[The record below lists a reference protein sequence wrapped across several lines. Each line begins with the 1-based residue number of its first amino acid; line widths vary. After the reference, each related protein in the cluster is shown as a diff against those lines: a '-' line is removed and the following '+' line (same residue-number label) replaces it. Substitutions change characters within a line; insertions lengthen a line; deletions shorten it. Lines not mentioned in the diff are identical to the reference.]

1 VRHGEATACKGVGLA
16 LKKIQKIVLRSPCAD
31 PGVSRSARHHP
42 EQRHQFNS
50 SSQPANEK
58 KSSIIFQLVRHL
70 TSFVHL
76 YRVMTENFVG
86 NLVGPVLGSRGEP
99 EHRTPFVHLYLM
111 KGMNYMPH
119 AEIAQIRQPSART
132 LLYRRLTVGRPWT
145 PDNLCPPIHYEGM
158 SRHFQSRGGGAPKM
172 DTANFA
178 PDGPYIIEPVPA
190 VVTQTLSAV
199 RKASAVSPICNRQP
213 AQVHKH

>member
-1 VRHGEATACKGVGLA
+1 LSGH
-16 LKKIQKIVLRSPCAD
+16 
-31 PGVSRSARHHP
+31 
-42 EQRHQFNS
+42 F
-50 SSQPANEK
+50 
-58 KSSIIFQLVRHL
+58 VRHL
-70 TSFVHL
+70 VSVI
-76 YRVMTENFVG
+76 R
-86 NLVGPVLGSRGEP
+86 SP
-99 EHRTPFVHLYLM
+99 EHRTPVVHLYIM

-178 PDGPYIIEPVPA
+178 PDGPYIIGTSDV
-190 VVTQTLSAV
+190 LSAAPGLSAGGNRKPKMTANFEPDVPYIIETHVVLSVGSPGQNLMVPRLAAPGSTCARGRRIRV
-199 RKASAVSPICNRQP
+199 RQSKSD
-213 AQVHKH
+213 